1 MPIGIY
7 KRTNEMRRKIS
18 QGMKGKKNA
27 LGKHWFLSEET
38 KRKMSKNR
46 IGRKLSEEH
55 KRKMSLAQKER
66 YKDEKEREKTSLVMK
81 GRKLSEKHRKNISER
96 MKREWKEGKRK
107 PLMLGKHHSE
117 ETRRKISQSQIG
129 KKLSEETKRKLSEAN
144 KGVKHPNWGKHL
156 SEETKNKMRDTKIKQ
171 YRNNPELINKIS
183 NSVKKLW
190 QNKDYIEKHCGEKNP
205 NWKGGL
211 TKREETLAHRLRVEL
226 KNWAKKIL
234 ERDNYTCQKCGV
246 RLREKEVMEVHHIK
260 PVSKYPSLV
269 LDIENG
275 ITLCKNCHYKTESYG
290 KKLRK

>member
-1 MPIGIY
+1 MPTGIY
-7 KRTNEMRRKIS
+7 KRTNEMKRKIS
-18 QGMKGKKNA
+18 RGMRGKKNA

-38 KRKMSKNR
+38 KRKMSQSR
-46 IGRKLSEEH
+46 TGRRLSEER

-66 YKDEKEREKTSLVMK
+66 YKDPKEREKTSLAMK
-81 GRKLSEKHRKNISER
+81 NREFSEEHRRKLSIARKGKYIPGTGFQKGHTVSEK
-96 MKREWKEGKRK
+96 
-107 PLMLGKHHSE
+107 
-117 ETRRKISQSQIG
+117 TRRKISQAQRG
-129 KKLSEETKRKLSEAN
+129 KRLSEETKRRLSEAN

-171 YRNNPELINKIS
+171 YKNNPELINKIS

-190 QNKDYIEKHCGEKNP
+190 QNKDYIEKHSGEKNP

-226 KNWAKKIL
+226 KNWAKEIL
-234 ERDNYTCQKCGV
+234 ERDNYTCQKCGM
-246 RLREKEVMEVHHIK
+246 RFREKGIMEVHHVK
-260 PVSKYPSLV
+260 PVSKYPSLA

-275 ITLCKNCHYKTESYG
+275 ITLCKNCHCKTESYG